1 MFFFLSK
8 ISIKNEYHPKKHLLC
23 TCGDIS
29 LMQFANHLIFQCLS
43 MYETRIW
50 TFSWSTFNCRNN
62 VRSLYVGHVN
72 YIDKTW
78 QCHIMC
84 LRCKFE
90 FAMSVTSLPSC
101 QKKQIALTWRLGLPC
116 HGQVCR
122 RIALTCRLAWF
133 TMSLT
138 SLPSH

>member
-1 MFFFLSK
+1 MFFLSK

-78 QCHIMC
+78 HCHMMC
-84 LRCKFE
+84 LRCN
-90 FAMSVTSLPSC
+90 
-101 QKKQIALTWRLGLPC
+101 
-116 HGQVCR
+116 GQVCHVTDVSDKFTVMSKETHCFDM
-122 RIALTCRLAWF
+122 AAWF
-133 TMSLT
+133 AMSLT